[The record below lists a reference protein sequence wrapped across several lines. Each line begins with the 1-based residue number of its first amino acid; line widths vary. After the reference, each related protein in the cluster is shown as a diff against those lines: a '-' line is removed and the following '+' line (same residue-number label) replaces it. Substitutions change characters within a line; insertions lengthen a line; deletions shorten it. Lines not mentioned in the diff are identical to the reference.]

1 MNWNDVKY
9 GRTDN
14 SAAITTLENSFK
26 SHIENC
32 VLNHT
37 HNGGGYQDVIKT
49 IKARWVGPDADAFVA
64 NFENRMRALVDNAKK
79 VYTQRLVNSVTQ
91 ERADYAQRQAKNA
104 QTMKF

>member
-14 SAAITTLENSFK
+14 SAALTALQNDLK
-26 SHIENC
+26 YHIENC
-32 VLNHT
+32 TLNHT

-49 IKARWVGPDADAFVA
+49 IKAGWVGPDADAFIA
-64 NFENRMRALVDNAKK
+64 NFENKMRALVDNAKK
-79 VYTQRLVNSVTQ
+79 TYPQKIANAISE
-91 ERADYAQRQAKNA
+91 ERANYKQKQSQNA

>member
-14 SAAITTLENSFK
+14 SSSVTAIQNSLK

-32 VLNHT
+32 VLNHA
-37 HNGGGYQDVIKT
+37 HNGGSYQDVIKT
-49 IKARWVGPDADAFVA
+49 IKAHWVGPDADAFLT
-64 NFENRMRALVDNAKK
+64 NFEKKMRALVDNAKK
-79 VYTQRLVNSVTQ
+79 VYPEKLANSIAD
-91 ERADYAQRQAKNA
+91 ERATYKQKQAQNA

>member
-14 SAAITTLENSFK
+14 SAGITTIENNLK

-32 VLNHT
+32 VLNHG
-37 HNGGGYQDVIKT
+37 HNGGSYQDVIKT
-49 IKARWVGPDADAFVA
+49 IKAHWVGPDADAFVA
-64 NFENRMRALVDNAKK
+64 NFENRMRNLVDNAKK
-79 VYTQRLVNSVTQ
+79 VYTQKLTNSITQ
-91 ERADYAQRQAKNA
+91 ERAAFAQKQAKNA